1 MWRPREIRLVQVK
14 TGFHPS
20 FGSGL
25 IKGDNPT
32 PQVEHVSVFDQ
43 SGNISDLIK
52 LDTNIDSVCLRFF
65 SYGQDM
71 QITYAGASPFQIPY
85 SIFYVVNIL
94 DNLV

>member
-65 SYGQDM
+65 FSLTGRICRSHM
-71 QITYAGASPFQIPY
+71 RAHLPFRSHIA
-85 SIFYVVNIL
+85 FFT
-94 DNLV
+94 